1 MMIELDGPPRISDD
15 EAMRWQSEF
24 PGLATTVHVANCSHG
39 PQSSRSRAAI
49 SAYLDSW
56 ERAGMDWDLWM
67 EEVARAR
74 EAFARLIG
82 AKSTEV
88 AVSTSASAAVA
99 SVASAIDA
107 SGPRRRVVTTE
118 AEFPTVGH
126 VWLAHERYGLEVD
139 FVPVRDGTVDL
150 DEYSRRVDER
160 TALISATHVYYQN
173 GFKQDLRRIAEMAHA
188 AGSLILVDAYQ
199 SLGTCRV
206 DVGAL
211 DIDILVGGSLKYLLG
226 LPGIAF
232 LYMKE
237 SLVERFEPALTGWFG
252 RADPFAFDARTLDY
266 AGDARRF
273 ETGTP
278 PVFAA
283 VAARAGMEI
292 IEQAEQDRIGR
303 RVDELSSHALATADR
318 LALEYV
324 GPRDV
329 QRKGATTAIRVPD
342 AHRVEM
348 LLKDRGVVASA
359 RGDVIRVAPHFF
371 TTGADLD
378 RAFGE
383 LRRVLDTAF

>member
-1 MMIELDGPPRISDD
+1 MMNDDERPRISDD
-15 EAMRWQSEF
+15 EAMQWQREF

-39 PQSSRSRAAI
+39 PQSARSRAAI
-49 SAYLDSW
+49 NAYLDSW

-67 EEVARAR
+67 EEVSQAR
-74 EAFARLIG
+74 EAFTRLIG
-82 AKSTEV
+82 ARSTEV

-126 VWLAHERYGLEVD
+126 VWLAHEKYGLEVD
-139 FVPVRDGTVDL
+139 FVPVRDGGIHL
-150 DEYSRRVDER
+150 EEYSNRVDER
-160 TALISATHVYYQN
+160 TVLVSATHVYYQN
-173 GFKQDLRRIAEMAHA
+173 GFKQDVKRIAEIAHA
-188 AGSLILVDAYQ
+188 AGSLVLVDAYQ

-232 LYMKE
+232 LYVKE
-237 SLVERFEPALTGWFG
+237 SLLERFEPALTGWFG
-252 RADPFAFDARTLDY
+252 RVDPFAFDARTLDY
-266 AGDARRF
+266 ARDARRF

-283 VAARAGMEI
+283 IAARAGMEI
-292 IEQAEQDRIGR
+292 IEQAGLHRIGR
-303 RVDELSSHALATADR
+303 RIDELSTYSLATADR
-318 LALEYV
+318 LGLEYV

-329 QRKGATTAIRVPD
+329 QHKGATTAIKVPD
-342 AHRVEM
+342 SHRVEQ

-359 RGDVIRVAPHFF
+359 RGDVIRIAPHFF

-383 LRRVLDTAF
+383 LNRIIHSR

>member
-1 MMIELDGPPRISDD
+1 MNDKDEPPGISDD
-15 EAMRWQSEF
+15 EALRWQHEF

-67 EEVARAR
+67 EEVSRAR

-82 AKSTEV
+82 AKPTEV

-107 SGPRRRVVTTE
+107 SGSRRRVVTTE

-126 VWLAHERYGLEVD
+126 VWLAHERYGLEID
-139 FVPVRDGTVDL
+139 FVPVRDGTVGLED
-150 DEYSRRVDER
+150 YSAKVDER
-160 TALISATHVYYQN
+160 TTLVSATHVYYQN
-173 GFKQDLRRIAEMAHA
+173 GFKQDVKRIAEIAHA

-232 LYMKE
+232 LYIKE
-237 SLVERFEPALTGWFG
+237 SLVEQFEPALTGWFG
-252 RADPFAFDARTLDY
+252 RSDPFAFDVRTLDY
-266 AGDARRF
+266 ARDARRF

-283 VAARAGMEI
+283 IAARAGMEI
-292 IEQAEQDRIGR
+292 IEQAGPDRIGHR
-303 RVDELSSHALATADR
+303 IDELSAHSLATADR

-329 QRKGATTAIRVPD
+329 LHKGATTAIKVPD
-342 AHRVEM
+342 SHRVETF
-348 LLKDRGVVASA
+348 LKDRGVVASA

-371 TTGADLD
+371 TTVADLD

-383 LRRVLDTAF
+383 LNRIVNSR

>member
-1 MMIELDGPPRISDD
+1 MNDKDEPPRISDD
-15 EAMRWQSEF
+15 EALRWQREF
-24 PGLATTVHVANCSHG
+24 PGLATAVHVANCSHG

-49 SAYLDSW
+49 NAYLDSW

-67 EEVARAR
+67 GEVSRAR

-82 AKSTEV
+82 AKPTEV
-88 AVSTSASAAVA
+88 AISTSASAAVA

-107 SGPRRRVVTTE
+107 RGSRRRVVTTE

-150 DEYSRRVDER
+150 EEYATRVDER
-160 TALISATHVYYQN
+160 TALVSATHVYYQN
-173 GFKQDLRRIAEMAHA
+173 GFKQDVKRIAEVAHA
-188 AGSLILVDAYQ
+188 AGSLLLVDAYQ

-232 LYMKE
+232 LYVKE
-237 SLVERFEPALTGWFG
+237 SLLQRLEPALTGWFG
-252 RADPFAFDARTLDY
+252 RVDPFAFDVRTLDY
-266 AGDARRF
+266 ARDARRF

-283 VAARAGMEI
+283 IAARAGMEI
-292 IEQAEQDRIGR
+292 IEQAGQDSIGR
-303 RVDELSSHALATADR
+303 RIDELSTYSLATADR
-318 LALEYV
+318 LGLEYV

-329 QRKGATTAIRVPD
+329 SYKGATTAIRVPD
-342 AHRVEM
+342 SHRMET
-348 LLKDRGVVASA
+348 LLKGRGVVASA

-371 TTGADLD
+371 TTFADLD
-378 RAFGE
+378 RAFTE
-383 LRRVLDTAF
+383 LNRIINSR